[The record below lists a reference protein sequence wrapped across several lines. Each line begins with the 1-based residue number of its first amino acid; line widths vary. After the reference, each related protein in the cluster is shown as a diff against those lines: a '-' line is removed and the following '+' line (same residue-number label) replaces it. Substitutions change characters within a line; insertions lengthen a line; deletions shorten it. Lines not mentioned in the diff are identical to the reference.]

1 MKKDSMKTSVSL
13 FGVAQSVKT
22 KLAVAII
29 MFVLI
34 VAAFIAYLVGDF
46 VQSRMEPTIGVQ
58 HRLLMQGVAKRI
70 DQELADRIDDLRALG
85 ETVAPILSSD
95 QDALQERLRLSPTL
109 SHQFWNA
116 GLIDLRGNVLANLR
130 GLPASTINLAN
141 REYFKQA
148 VRTRR
153 PVVSDPIQSSITGK
167 PLTVII
173 VPVLVLGEVKA
184 FVAGAIDLDGQQL
197 IRALLGT
204 DEGAGLLMLVAA
216 NGMVISHP
224 NPDFVMQPVTQV
236 MGPKALS
243 PTSTRQGDGWSIGQ
257 DSKGN
262 MAVFAAVKLKYADWT
277 AVGSYPYQDEFLALA
292 SVRDNAIALTVIV
305 AFFTGGVIAAL
316 VYRFIAPIQRL
327 QRDVGLIEQGRLDR
341 DALKTERRDEI
352 GALSNQFHRLVV
364 SREANERRTREQE
377 LFVRTLLAG
386 APDAVVLADR
396 NGKILE
402 WNKRAEELFG
412 WGKSEAI
419 GRNVVDL
426 IVPPA
431 SRGQHLR
438 GMERLSHDTESSGM
452 AAPVR
457 LDAMHKDGAVV
468 KIELSLARIAQ
479 VEGTSAL
486 AFIRDITVQLEHEE
500 RLVSSE
506 RRLQMIA
513 DNVPALIAYV
523 DNHERYRFTNAHY
536 RKILGIEPSS
546 TIGAEMCAVLGM
558 PIYERM
564 REHIGEA
571 LQGRN
576 VHFEISSTDL
586 SVTQH
591 FMADFIPD
599 TDEYGQARGFY
610 TLMTDITERKEAEIL
625 QAESESKATA
635 ANLAKSEF
643 VANISHEIRTPM
655 NAVLGIAQLLENTPL
670 QNEQREYVNIIR
682 ASGLSLITIL
692 NDVLDFSK
700 IEAGRME
707 LEHERYDVEALLDAA
722 AALLAANAA
731 TKDIDVLIG
740 IGPSVPRHLIGD
752 FVRVQQVVTN
762 LVSNAIKFT
771 HTGYVSVLI
780 DLDSTSNWLHLSV
793 SDTGIGITDTQQQRI
808 FESFTQ
814 ADASTTR
821 KFGGTGLGLTI
832 TRRLVD
838 MMGGEIILTSSIG
851 EGSMFRVRIP
861 LEKGAQEL
869 VKPYSA
875 NCFISIDE
883 SEHSR
888 HLFVRTCAYCGYV
901 AYSYA
906 SLAELRLAITRNG
919 LRLHPVTHVLLNAS
933 LRSHANTIRE
943 AMLAQGLQ
951 PTARLYI
958 VNTPFMRSNQGQL
971 RPPAIFGIVQK
982 PITPKVLRKMVDQAE
997 INALPLAGV
1006 DYTISKLRV
1015 LLVEDNPVNQLVVKA
1030 MLANKVKVLVVA
1042 NNGEDGVEVLR
1053 SRPDDFDVVLMD
1065 VQMPLMDGLEA
1076 THIIRE
1082 QLMLDLPVVAMTAG
1096 VFADEVDRCT
1106 AAGMSEFLPKPV
1118 VMEDMFNM
1126 LQRIASGV
1134 STNQSKQVNGATN
1147 SRPVF
1152 SPALLQAILEKSPSL
1167 LDFVNNTVH
1176 EGLTTA
1182 RQELLKLEVAMAAG
1196 DEVQAHKLLHSM
1208 CGALGNL
1215 GAHQFAEQMLQIKQ
1229 HLLNGQRPD
1238 LISIGDGIEQFSR
1251 AVQLWLSQ
1259 RKPAPHSALN
1269 RACSTKDFTELL
1281 RAHDYRSIEVF
1292 EQLKAELSKQLGKTA
1307 FDRLS
1312 TALDSLSFE
1321 QALAA
1326 FDKEQI
1332 D

>member
-1 MKKDSMKTSVSL
+1 MEKDSMETSASL
-13 FGVAQSVKT
+13 VGTAQSVKT

-29 MFVLI
+29 FFAI
-34 VAAFIAYLVGDF
+34 VVSAFIAYLVGDF

-58 HRLLMQGVAKRI
+58 HRLLMQGVAKRV
-70 DQELADRIDDLRALG
+70 DQELTDRIDDLRALG
-85 ETVAPILSSD
+85 ETVAPILSND
-95 QDALQERLRLSPTL
+95 QATLQERLRLAPTL

-116 GLIDLRGNVLANLR
+116 ALIDLRGNVLANLR
-130 GLPASTINLAN
+130 GLPAGTINLSN

-153 PVVSDPIQSSITGK
+153 PVVSDPLKSSITGK

-216 NGMVISHP
+216 DGTIISHP
-224 NPDFVMQPVTQV
+224 NPDFVMQSVTQV
-236 MGPKALS
+236 MGANALAPVS
-243 PTSTRQGDGWSIGQ
+243 VRQGDGWSIGQ

-262 MAVFAAVKLKYADWT
+262 MAVYAAVKLKYADWT
-277 AVGSYPYQDEFLALA
+277 AVGSYPYQEEFSALV
-292 SVRDNAIALTVIV
+292 SVRDNAIALTIIV
-305 AFFTGGVIAAL
+305 AFFTGGIIAAL

-327 QRDVGLIEQGRLDR
+327 QRDVGLLEQGRLDR
-341 DALKTERRDEI
+341 DVLRTERRDEI

-364 SREANERRTREQE
+364 SREANERRAREQE
-377 LFVRTLLAG
+377 IFLRTLLVG

-396 NGKILE
+396 HGKIQE

-412 WGKSEAI
+412 WEKSEAI

-431 SRGQHLR
+431 AREQHLR
-438 GMERLSHDTESSGM
+438 GMARLSQSTEKSGM
-452 AAPVR
+452 VAPVR
-457 LDAMHKDGAVV
+457 LDALHKDGTVV
-468 KIELSLARIAQ
+468 KIELSLARITQ
-479 VEGTSAL
+479 DEGTSAL
-486 AFIRDITVQLEHEE
+486 AFIRDIAVQLEREE
-500 RLVSSE
+500 RLVFSE

-513 DNVPALIAYV
+513 DNVPAFIAYI
-523 DNHERYRFTNAHY
+523 DNQERYQFTNAHY
-536 RKILGIEPSS
+536 RKMLGIAPSS
-546 TIGAEMCAVLGM
+546 MIGMEMSAVLGRS
-558 PIYERM
+558 IYERM
-564 REHIGEA
+564 REQIHDA
-571 LQGRN
+571 LQGRS
-576 VHFEISSTDL
+576 VHFEITSSDL
-586 SVTQH
+586 PGIRH

-599 TDEYGQARGFY
+599 AGEDAQVRGFY
-610 TLMTDITERKEAEIL
+610 ALMTDITERKEAEIL
-625 QAESESKATA
+625 QAESESKARA

-670 QNEQREYVNIIR
+670 QNEQREYVGIIR

-700 IEAGRME
+700 IEAGRMD

-731 TKDIDVLIG
+731 NKDIDVLIG
-740 IGPSVPRHLIGD
+740 IGPNVPRHLVGD

-762 LVSNAIKFT
+762 LVSNAVKFT
-771 HTGYVSVLI
+771 HTGYVSVLL
-780 DLDSTSNWLHLSV
+780 DLDPTSDSLHLSV

-838 MMGGEIILTSSIG
+838 MMGGEIILTSSSG
-851 EGSMFRVRIP
+851 EGSMFCVKIP
-861 LEKGAQEL
+861 LEKGAPEL
-869 VKPYSA
+869 VKSHLT
-875 NCFISIDE
+875 NCFILIDE

-888 HLFVRTCAYCGYV
+888 HLFVRTCDYCGYL

-906 SLAELRLAITRNG
+906 SLTELRIAVTRSG
-919 LRLHPVTHVLLNAS
+919 LRLQPVTHVLLSAS
-933 LRSHANTIRE
+933 MRLQANTIRE

-951 PTARLYI
+951 PTARIYI
-958 VNTPFMRSNQGQL
+958 VNTPFMRSNQGEL
-971 RPPAIFGIVQK
+971 HAPAIFGIVQK

-997 INALPLAGV
+997 VSALPLATK
-1006 DYTISKLRV
+1006 DFAISNLRV

-1030 MLANKVKVLVVA
+1030 MLSNKVKVLVVA
-1042 NNGEDGVEVLR
+1042 NNGEDGVELLR
-1053 SRPDDFDVVLMD
+1053 SHPEEFDVVLMD
-1065 VQMPLMDGLEA
+1065 VQMPVMDGLEA
-1076 THIIRE
+1076 TRIIRE

-1096 VFADEVDRCT
+1096 VFAEEVDRCKS
-1106 AAGMSEFLPKPV
+1106 AGMSEFLPKPV

-1126 LQRIASGV
+1126 LQRLASGM
-1134 STNQSKQVNGATN
+1134 SKNESEEANGATN
-1147 SRPVF
+1147 SRPIF

-1167 LDFVNNTVH
+1167 LDFVTNTVH

-1182 RQELLKLEVAMAAG
+1182 RQELLKLEVMMAAG
-1196 DEVQAHKLLHSM
+1196 DLVQAHKLLHSM
-1208 CGALGNL
+1208 CGVIGNL
-1215 GAHQFAEQMLQIKQ
+1215 GGHQFAEKTLQVKQ
-1229 HLLNGQRPD
+1229 HLLDGQKPD
-1238 LISIGDGIEQFSR
+1238 LISLGDNIEQFSR
-1251 AVQLWLSQ
+1251 AVQFWLSQ
-1259 RKPAPHSALN
+1259 RKPAPQRALN
-1269 RACSTKDFTELL
+1269 RATSIEDFVELL
-1281 RAHDYRSIEVF
+1281 RAYDYRSIEVF
-1292 EQLKAELSKQLGKTA
+1292 EQLKAQLSQRLGKIA
-1307 FDRLS
+1307 FDRLG
-1312 TALDSLSFE
+1312 TALNSLSFDE
-1321 QALAA
+1321 ALAA
-1326 FDKEQI
+1326 FDKERI
-1332 D
+1332 S